1 MQAPMPSPP
10 TNVIIDVIR
19 SPAVVIAAIALGVR
33 WVIAPAITNY
43 MRHELQE
50 ELSKLA
56 QFPLF
61 VERVKGVELAI
72 EKLSDVRDK
81 LGDVREVMARI
92 EEQVELLHEERR
104 KRPQA

>member
-1 MQAPMPSPP
+1 METDTMQAPMPQP

-43 MRHELQE
+43 MRHELQA
-50 ELSKLA
+50 ELAQLG

-61 VERVKGVELAI
+61 VERVKSVELAI
-72 EKLSDVRDK
+72 EKLSAVPEA
-81 LGDVREVMARI
+81 LARI
-92 EEQVELLHEERR
+92 EEQVESLHDERR
-104 KRPQA
+104 KRPQV